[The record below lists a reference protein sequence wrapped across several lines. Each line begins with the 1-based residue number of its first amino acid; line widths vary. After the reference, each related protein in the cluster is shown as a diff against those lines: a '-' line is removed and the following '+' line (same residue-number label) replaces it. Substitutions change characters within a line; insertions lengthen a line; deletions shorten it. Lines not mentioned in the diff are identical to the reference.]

1 MCTARPNASCGGLLS
16 HGLPP
21 NHPVVEDHFSLKKR
35 MTWGSPVFRTHI
47 LLLLPKFRCIWLVVD
62 LPLRKIWLRQL
73 GWWHSQYMESH
84 KNSMVPN
91 HQPVINWF
99 KLSRFRPGPVHPK
112 VSTVSQSHSQPVA
125 LDLRQPLSQIHSLA
139 QSVPWLCRLKSKRCT
154 PKIWCYYSLDWIKGK
169 STGNPY
175 IR

>member
-1 MCTARPNASCGGLLS
+1 MGYPQIIQSSRTISAWRNSWLGDHPSLEPISFFYYQNSAAS
-16 HGLPP
+16 
-21 NHPVVEDHFSLKKR
+21 
-35 MTWGSPVFRTHI
+35 
-47 LLLLPKFRCIWLVVD
+47 
-62 LPLRKIWLRQL
+62 
-73 GWWHSQYMESH
+73 GWWLTYPSEKYDFVSWDDDIPNIWKNKSH
-84 KNSMVPN
+84 VPN

-99 KLSRFRPGPVHPK
+99 ELSRFRPGPVHPK

-154 PKIWCYYSLDWIKGK
+154 LKIWRYYSLDWIKGK